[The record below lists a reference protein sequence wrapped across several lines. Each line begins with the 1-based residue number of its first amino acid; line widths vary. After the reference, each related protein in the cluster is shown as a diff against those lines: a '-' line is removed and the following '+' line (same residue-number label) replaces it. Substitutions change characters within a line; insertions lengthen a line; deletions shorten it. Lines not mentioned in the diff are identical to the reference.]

1 MNALRVSVLMVCAL
15 VLSAC
20 GSYTL
25 RGRVIA
31 GEASYIVVVDADD
44 PALEGGVGLGGAHV
58 TLSTDPERINREV
71 VGSAVSGPD
80 GFFETPFDKVG
91 GGLLEYD
98 AGVRV
103 SRAGH
108 QSAEH
113 FFRLPGKSKRLL
125 VVLAPGRDS
134 STSREEDPYEQ
145 YKRYRRE

>member
-1 MNALRVSVLMVCAL
+1 MSALRVCVIAAL
-15 VLSAC
+15 ACLLGGC

-31 GEASYIVVVDADD
+31 GEASYIIVVDAND
-44 PALEGGVGLGGAHV
+44 PALDGGSGVQGAVV
-58 TLSTDPERINREV
+58 TLSTDPERLNRKV

-80 GFFETPFDKVG
+80 GWFDTPFDEIG

-103 SRAGH
+103 ARQGF

-113 FFRLPGKSKRLL
+113 YFRLPGKSKRLL
-125 VVLAPGRDS
+125 VVLAPGRDQPG
-134 STSREEDPYEQ
+134 TEREDPYETYQ
-145 YKRYRRE
+145 RYRRD

>member
-1 MNALRVSVLMVCAL
+1 MMALRALALLACASL
-15 VLSAC
+15 LCAC

-44 PALEGGVGLGGAHV
+44 PALEGGPGVAGAHV

-80 GFFETPFDKVG
+80 GYFDTPFDKVG
-91 GGLLEYD
+91 GGFLEYD

-103 SRAGH
+103 SRSGY

-125 VVLAPGRDS
+125 VVLAPGRDAPS
-134 STSREEDPYEQ
+134 SREEDPYEQ